1 LLLIG
6 ALALLF
12 SVAVLLENSTPVDAP
27 DGVTASALP
36 CELAPSVSSSSTDVV
51 DHIPKEEPRA
61 IIEVGLT
68 PVPQTKREVEEDK
81 AEAVEET
88 SIEELL
94 ENRPPP
100 EPVIEEAPLSE
111 EEAEEI
117 AGEEQLPPLPEPKEK
132 QSRVYI
138 VQKNDSFWKI
148 AYKVWGK
155 GSEWKKIW
163 EANRDICP
171 RPNSLRPGLKLMIPD
186 RGEEISMSPSSQK
199 SPAETRVPVP
209 GRHYIVQKGDVLS
222 IIAQKAYGRA
232 LLWRKILN
240 ANRDVLPDEWSL
252 RPGMKL
258 FIPRLK

>member
-1 LLLIG
+1 MLLIG

-36 CELAPSVSSSSTDVV
+36 CELAPNVSSSSTDVV
-51 DHIPKEEPRA
+51 DHIPKEEPKA

-68 PVPQTKREVEEDK
+68 PLPQSRKEVEEDT

-94 ENRPPP
+94 ENRLPP

-111 EEAEEI
+111 EEVGEREEV
-117 AGEEQLPPLPEPKEK
+117 EDLSPLPEPRKK
-132 QSRVYI
+132 QGRIYI
-138 VQKNDSFWKI
+138 VRKNDSFWKI

-155 GSEWKKIW
+155 GSEWKRIW

-171 RPNSLRPGLKLMIPD
+171 RPDSLRPGLKLTIPD
-186 RGEEISMSPSSQK
+186 EDEKISLSSSSEK
-199 SPAETRVPVP
+199 GMRVPVP